1 MAVNNIHGG
10 NNATPTLVS
19 DSRNSKAAAAV
30 SGGGQ
35 NGPGTPA
42 APASD
47 SVTLTDTA
55 AQLRSLEKQLASVP
69 VVDTQRVNA
78 VRSEIASG
86 TFVID
91 PPRVAGK
98 IIQLEGMIASRI

>member
-1 MAVNNIHGG
+1 MAVNSINGS

-19 DSRNSKAAAAV
+19 DSRNTKSTAAV
-30 SGGGQ
+30 SSGGQ
-35 NGPGTPA
+35 NGTGAST

-55 AQLRSLEKQLASVP
+55 AQLRSLEQQLASVP

-98 IIQLEGMIASRI
+98 IIQLEGMIASRG